1 MKQESWR
8 RLFPWRRTEPLPRV
22 RPRLDGQ
29 LVVLREK
36 RLSDV
41 QADYAWRT
49 DPELAELDAT
59 SPIRLTVEEY
69 TRYYRDELDHPS
81 PWSVRYAIET
91 RDGVHIG
98 NTMYYDIDQSKSR
111 AELGIMIGDRAYW
124 SRGYGTDAVMAL
136 VRSIFE
142 DVQLGFVYLHTLSHN
157 ARAQK
162 AFRKAGFYNVRD
174 VRRDGRVFL
183 RMEVARED
191 WLDRFG
197 EADTGDEMPAGV
209 GEAAHDAS
217 GEALHQAEVD
227 PALDQPR
234 DAGGRAP

>member
-8 RLFPWRRTEPLPRV
+8 RLFPWRRTEPLPGA

-41 QADYAWRT
+41 QRDYTWRT
-49 DPELAELDAT
+49 DLELAELDAT

-81 PWSVRYAIET
+81 PWSVRYAVET
-91 RDGVHIG
+91 RDGDHIG
-98 NTMYYDIDQSKSR
+98 NTMYYDIDRSKSR
-111 AELGIMIGDRAYW
+111 TELGIMIGDRDYW
-124 SRGYGTDAVMAL
+124 GRGYGTDAVL
-136 VRSIFE
+136 ILLRSIFE
-142 DVQLGFVYLHTLSHN
+142 DVRLGSVYLHTLNHN
-157 ARAQK
+157 TRAQK
-162 AFRKAGFYNVRD
+162 AFRKAGFYDVRN
-174 VRRDGRVFL
+174 VRRDGRMFL

-197 EADTGDEMPAGV
+197 VTETGDETPAEV
-209 GEAAHDAS
+209 GEATDAAGGNAAHP
-217 GEALHQAEVD
+217 AEGD
-227 PALDQPR
+227 PALNQPR
-234 DAGGRAP
+234 DAGGRAL